1 MIKIKHPMFKD
12 ETKSICF
19 DLVIMF
25 GFALVRDGKSDKIF
39 KKCSKTNQIGT
50 FNTLPIYYFEN
61 KLIFLQ
67 DTPKN
72 YYDRLWVKPLRKR
85 DLDAFLLEIQKF
97 INDCAN
103 LFPGRD
109 LKETIDYNLDLSKFT
124 PVEMQE
130 RRTQQNLR
138 KKGK

>member
-1 MIKIKHPMFKD
+1 M
-12 ETKSICF
+12 
-19 DLVIMF
+19 
-25 GFALVRDGKSDKIF
+25 
-39 KKCSKTNQIGT
+39 
-50 FNTLPIYYFEN
+50 
-61 KLIFLQ
+61 
-67 DTPKN
+67 
-72 YYDRLWVKPLRKR
+72 RKR

-138 KKGK
+138 KKGKWEKWEKWEKHFHFSSSSS